1 MMDPSALLN
10 VDGLTKRFPGVVALD
25 AVSFSVGHAEIH
37 GLLGENG
44 AGKSTLLKII
54 SGAQLQ
60 DAGTILWDG
69 QLITNIDPHAAQTL
83 GIVTIYQ
90 EFNLV
95 PSLTVA
101 ENIFIGREPLRYG
114 RFIDWP
120 SMRAE
125 AQAVTRRIG
134 LEINPDALVSDLSV
148 AEQQMVEIARALSV
162 RARLIIM
169 DEPTS
174 ALSATEVTRLL
185 AIMRSL
191 KAEGVSIMFVTHR
204 LEEAMAI
211 CDRVTILRDGRLAAI
226 RDREGL
232 TIPAIIQ
239 LMVGRVASELYRRPA
254 VRHRAG
260 PVRLAVR
267 GLRTAAGM
275 RTSHATTLDGVDLEV
290 RAGEIVGIAGLVGAG
305 RTELARAI
313 FGADRL
319 ASGHIEVDGRPV
331 TIRSPRDAIRH
342 GIGLVPEDRKQQA
355 LFLQLAVRSNFSI
368 ASLNRFIRFGAFLDE
383 RKERAALDRF
393 RKSIGVRMA
402 SPEQHISNLSGGNQQ
417 KIVLARWLALEPKIL
432 IIDEPTRGVDVAAKA
447 EVHEVLDALAAQG
460 IAVLAISSELP
471 EVLSIADRIITMR
484 EGRIT
489 GEIPAAE
496 ATQEHLMTLMTL
508 DQRRISEA
516 APQ

>member
-120 SMRAE
+120 RMRAE
-125 AQAVTRRIG
+125 ARAVTRRIG

-174 ALSATEVTRLL
+174 ALSAT
-185 AIMRSL
+185 
-191 KAEGVSIMFVTHR
+191 
-204 LEEAMAI
+204 
-211 CDRVTILRDGRLAAI
+211 
-226 RDREGL
+226 
-232 TIPAIIQ
+232 
-239 LMVGRVASELYRRPA
+239 
-254 VRHRAG
+254 
-260 PVRLAVR
+260 
-267 GLRTAAGM
+267 
-275 RTSHATTLDGVDLEV
+275 
-290 RAGEIVGIAGLVGAG
+290 
-305 RTELARAI
+305 
-313 FGADRL
+313 
-319 ASGHIEVDGRPV
+319 
-331 TIRSPRDAIRH
+331 
-342 GIGLVPEDRKQQA
+342 
-355 LFLQLAVRSNFSI
+355 
-368 ASLNRFIRFGAFLDE
+368 
-383 RKERAALDRF
+383 
-393 RKSIGVRMA
+393 
-402 SPEQHISNLSGGNQQ
+402 
-417 KIVLARWLALEPKIL
+417 
-432 IIDEPTRGVDVAAKA
+432 
-447 EVHEVLDALAAQG
+447 
-460 IAVLAISSELP
+460 
-471 EVLSIADRIITMR
+471 
-484 EGRIT
+484 
-489 GEIPAAE
+489 
-496 ATQEHLMTLMTL
+496 
-508 DQRRISEA
+508 
-516 APQ
+516 